1 MAVYTF
7 LSVLSERVFIIPV
20 SIRHRIQ
27 KEPSVRT
34 ALSCKVLQRFICRIC
49 SIFLYFM
56 PVESEYQVAEDTKKY
71 RRCHQEA
78 GYLIEKPE
86 ESPETDDGDCRPH
99 GRYAS

>member
-1 MAVYTF
+1 
-7 LSVLSERVFIIPV
+7 
-20 SIRHRIQ
+20 
-27 KEPSVRT
+27 
-34 ALSCKVLQRFICRIC
+34 
-49 SIFLYFM
+49 M

-99 GRYAS
+99 GRHAS